1 MKDVPVLLTDLMPES
16 STAVAMFM
24 EANVTHEVMRNEQD
38 DAEGPILFTSTMT
51 YRGLERIKQF
61 IQDSR

>member
-1 MKDVPVLLTDLMPES
+1 VKDIPILLTDVTSES

-24 EANVTHEVMRNEQD
+24 EANVPHEAMRNEQD
-38 DAEGPILFTSTMT
+38 DAGGPILITSTMT

-61 IQDSR
+61 IQNSR